1 MNAHSRAPRASRHSH
16 FAALVVALLGAAVLP
31 TALWADPDL
40 AGILKR
46 IDTVTN
52 FTTDFTG
59 LYTAYVESPG
69 ESPLTMEAR
78 MFRRDAEGK
87 FVILVSAPSAQKG
100 QGYLEVDNNL
110 WFYDPTSRLFTHS
123 SLKENWQ
130 SSDAMNSDFYRTN
143 YARDYSVDS
152 WKEDTLGMHGVYILD
167 LKGSSAEVTYPWKR
181 IWVGKDNGLI
191 LKSEDYSLSKWL
203 MRSAYYPA
211 YTQIGKQFVATKM
224 LFIDELNKGHKTQL
238 TLSEPST
245 QPVPSATFTKAY
257 IESVSR

>member
-1 MNAHSRAPRASRHSH
+1 MKTQILKSIAILVMVL
-16 FAALVVALLGAAVLP
+16 FAGAAS
-31 TALWADPDL
+31 WADPDL
-40 AGILKR
+40 PAILKR

-52 FTTDFTG
+52 FTTDFNG
-59 LYTAYVESPG
+59 VYTAVMERTG
-69 ESPLTMEAR
+69 ESPVTIQAQ

-87 FVILVSAPSAQKG
+87 FVILISAPSAQKG

-130 SSDAMNSDFYRTN
+130 SSDAMNSDFYRTS
-143 YARDYSVDS
+143 YARDYAVES
-152 WKEDTLGMHGVYILD
+152 WKEATLGAYPVFVLE
-167 LKGSSAEVTYPWKR
+167 LKGTNAEVTYPWKR
-181 IWVGKDNGLI
+181 IWVRKDLGLI
-191 LKSEDYSLSKWL
+191 LKSEDFSLSRWL

-211 YTQIGKQFVATKM
+211 YAQIGNQFVPSKM
-224 LFIDELNKGHKTQL
+224 LFVDELNKGNRTQM

-245 QPVPSATFTKAY
+245 QPVSSATFTKAF